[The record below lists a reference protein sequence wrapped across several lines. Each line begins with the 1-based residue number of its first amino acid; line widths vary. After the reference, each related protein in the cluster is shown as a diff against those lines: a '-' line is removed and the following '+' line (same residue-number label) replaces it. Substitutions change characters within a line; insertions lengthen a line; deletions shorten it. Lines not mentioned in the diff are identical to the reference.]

1 MTKADCVIRGGLLVN
16 GQGVTRNDILI
27 GDGIV
32 QQIGQDLQ
40 APDVID
46 ASGKYVLPGIVDAH
60 SHPVFA
66 DKIDTFSIS
75 AAYGGITTIIPFF
88 GNFSSWGT
96 SGRTSDIIKAHIEEL
111 HSTLPDE
118 QMEALAVVTD
128 GDTVV
133 VEFRSSGTAPTG
145 KPYRLDFTEV
155 MELRDGKISMVKVYL
170 DPDEVERAMS

>member
-1 MTKADCVIRGGLLVN
+1 M
-16 GQGVTRNDILI
+16 
-27 GDGIV
+27 
-32 QQIGQDLQ
+32 
-40 APDVID
+40 
-46 ASGKYVLPGIVDAH
+46 
-60 SHPVFA
+60 
-66 DKIDTFSIS
+66 S
-75 AAYGGITTIIPFF
+75 AAREPAREIVARIVEAYNAKDADGVAALYHPDARYWSPLGEWQDGLPA
-88 GNFSSWGT
+88 
-96 SGRTSDIIKAHIEEL
+96 IKAHIEEL